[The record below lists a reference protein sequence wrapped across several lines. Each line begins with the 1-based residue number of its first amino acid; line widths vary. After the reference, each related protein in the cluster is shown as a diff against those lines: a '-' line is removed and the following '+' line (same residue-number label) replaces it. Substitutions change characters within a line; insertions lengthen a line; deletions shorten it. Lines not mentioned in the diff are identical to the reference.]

1 MLRHC
6 LGKAVEGLDLFTK
19 SYFYTLAFCHSVK
32 IEKNP
37 PPHHQVPQMNATFQ
51 DTLHLLAWNGYGQ
64 EAYCG
69 SMASK
74 ETWTDDRILMPKV
87 MNIIFGEETLI
98 GKYVSLAAFYEG
110 YPQANMKKGP
120 YFLQRVKRLLALG
133 ANPDIP
139 NIVGWTPLMCMC
151 RSDKGMEMFNLL
163 LSKKVNVNHFCE
175 YWCPLGL
182 AASSCSPQKTQL
194 LLDAGADPNLMIDGC
209 SVLSL
214 AVTHHDSKG
223 EYTKT
228 IEILLN
234 AGADPNAVDKYGN
247 TPIRI
252 CILNGYFKYASLLV
266 NHGAEIPDEE
276 IMVAAMEK
284 AVEDKSEEAIKFLV
298 KYTPIPEHDLM
309 WAIRK
314 GDVPLVAI
322 LLRYGACPLTPMYNE
337 PPLFWAIFKG
347 IDETSL
353 ELVRLLCK
361 AGADMNSERGA
372 PWSIYSE
379 VIGNSGPSRPGYMR
393 GGKFINCLF
402 KEYIRE
408 KNPFALKMIELL
420 SSKVLPSMKEYKAM
434 IAASEKDIGEFVP
447 LNRIMMKSRFK

>member
-1 MLRHC
+1 
-6 LGKAVEGLDLFTK
+6 
-19 SYFYTLAFCHSVK
+19 
-32 IEKNP
+32 
-37 PPHHQVPQMNATFQ
+37 
-51 DTLHLLAWNGYGQ
+51 
-64 EAYCG
+64 
-69 SMASK
+69 MASK

-87 MNIIFGEETLI
+87 MNMIFGEQTLI
-98 GKYVSLAAFYEG
+98 GKYVSLAAFYEN
-110 YPQANMKKGP
+110 YPEANMKKGP
-120 YFLQRVKRLLALG
+120 YFLQRIKHLLSLG

-139 NIVGWTPLMCMC
+139 NIMEWTPLMYMC
-151 RSDKGMEMFNLL
+151 HRDKSMEMFNLI
-163 LSKKVNVNHFCE
+163 LSQKVNVNHSCK
-175 YWCPLGL
+175 YWCPLAL
-182 AASSCSPQKTQL
+182 AASNNSPKKTQL
-194 LLDAGADPNLMIDGC
+194 LLDAGADPNLKIDGC
-209 SVLSL
+209 NVLSL
-214 AVTHHDSKG
+214 AVTHHSSKG

-228 IEILLN
+228 IEILLK
-234 AGADPNAVDKYGN
+234 AGADPNAIDKYGD
-247 TPIRI
+247 TPITA
-252 CILNGYFKYASLLV
+252 CIDKGYFKYASLLV
-266 NHGAEIPDEE
+266 NYGAEIPDEGFME
-276 IMVAAMEK
+276 AAMEK

-361 AGADMNSERGA
+361 AGADMNSERGSA
-372 PWSIYSE
+372 WYMFTKNTGSTGSSE
-379 VIGNSGPSRPGYMR
+379 SSGSSEGGCMR

-402 KEYIRE
+402 KEYISE
-408 KNPFALKMIELL
+408 KNPFALKMIELFG
-420 SSKVLPSMKEYKAM
+420 SNLPSMKEYKAM